1 MTPLVAY
8 WLKANLFL
16 CLFYGCYW
24 LLLRHH
30 TFLRL
35 NRVYLLGT
43 LLASFLL
50 PLVQIPG
57 LSLGWLWADETPVTA
72 TVTAEGGYVVSATE
86 LPVSTPMLPDWP
98 ELLYWA
104 ALAGAIVLLLRA
116 GWRVG
121 RVLWRIHQWPTAPQ
135 PDHTLVYPPDSQ
147 TPTFSFFRYLVLNPA
162 DTQSETVRQHEL
174 GHIRQWH
181 SADVLLIEL
190 VQALCWPNPA
200 LWGYGRALRETHEF
214 LADRFAT
221 EQASTQRDDYAR
233 FLVSYAFDVPAD
245 ALTHPFS
252 TNQTNFPTLKQ
263 RIQMIYKQHTQ
274 RRALWKYALILPVAT
289 ALLALTTAPEPTS
302 DPVNNKPATP
312 GSTAQVYIEGVIS
325 GNGHNPLPGAFVSV
339 KGANSGAT
347 TDQKGHFQLTVPSST
362 ILAINAR
369 GYHDLELPIK
379 REDGDYVVFSELR
392 LTPKTA
398 HEPKSASEAT
408 ALSTTSVRVSGVV
421 RASDNS
427 PLPGA
432 TIEVKNGQ
440 RGTTTDAE
448 GRFQLDAPAGSTLIT
463 RFVGFKPQTIPV
475 AANISVLNVN
485 VVLNPASVTA
495 NVPKPAVEP
504 YRVVPSQQ
512 DEVFTVVQQVP
523 MFPGGQTKMYR
534 FLGQTLRYPAE
545 AVKKKV
551 SGKVFVSFVVNA
563 NGHLDQIR
571 VLKGIGAGCDEEA
584 VRVISLMPNWIPGK
598 QNGRA
603 VAVKYNLPVTFQLD
617 NKPGKVSDSRQ
628 AGVALFPGNQQNSP
642 AIASLLGKHSVALQ
656 PILHLPNQDP
666 LFLANGEEI
675 TKAEMEALDP
685 SSIEVINV
693 WKGGPK
699 LDAYGSKA
707 QYGLV
712 EITLKAK

>member
-1 MTPLVAY
+1 MTPLLLY

-16 CLFYGCYW
+16 CLFYGSYW
-24 LLLRHH
+24 LLLRNH

-50 PLVQIPG
+50 PLVQVPG
-57 LSLGWLWADETPVTA
+57 LSLGWLWADEAPVTA
-72 TVTAEGGYVVSATE
+72 TVTAEAGYVVSATE
-86 LPVSTPMLPDWP
+86 LTDSAPILPDWP
-98 ELLYWA
+98 KLLYWA
-104 ALAGAIVLLLRA
+104 VLAGAVVLSVRA

-121 RVLWRIHQWPTAPQ
+121 RVLWRIHQWPTASQ

-181 SADVLLIEL
+181 SVDVLLIEL
-190 VQALCWPNPA
+190 AQALCWPNPA
-200 LWGYGRALRETHEF
+200 LWGYGRAIRETHEF

-221 EQASTQRDDYAR
+221 EQATTQRDDYAR
-233 FLVSYAFDVPAD
+233 FLVSYAFDLPTD

-252 TNQTNFPTLKQ
+252 TNQTNFPSLKQ

-274 RRALWKYALILPVAT
+274 RRALWKYALILPVTT

-302 DPVNNKPATP
+302 DTSTGALATP
-312 GSTAQVYIEGVIS
+312 GATAQVYVEGVIS
-325 GNGHNPLPGAFVSV
+325 GKGSTPLPGAFVSV
-339 KGANSGAT
+339 KGASSGAT
-347 TDQKGHFQLTVPSST
+347 TDLKGHFQLTVPTST
-362 ILAINAR
+362 VLTVNAR
-369 GYHDLELPIK
+369 GYQDMELTINP
-379 REDGDYVVFSELR
+379 EDGDLVVFGDLR

-398 HEPKSASEAT
+398 HAPETVSAASA
-408 ALSTTSVRVSGVV
+408 SVRVSGVV

-440 RGTTTDAE
+440 RGTTTDVQ
-448 GRFQLDAPAGSTLIT
+448 GHFQLDAPAGSTLIT

-475 AANISVLNVN
+475 ATNISILNVN
-485 VVLNPASVTA
+485 VVLDPASATT
-495 NVPKPAVEP
+495 NVPKPVVEP
-504 YRVVPSQQ
+504 YRITPSQQ
-512 DEVFTVVQQVP
+512 SEVFTVVQQVP
-523 MFPGGQTKMYR
+523 TFPGGQAKLYR

-545 AVKKKV
+545 AVKKNV
-551 SGKVFVSFVVNA
+551 SGKVFISFVVNA
-563 NGHLDQIR
+563 DGRLDQIR

-584 VRVISLMPNWIPGK
+584 VRVVSLMPNWIPGK
-598 QNGRA
+598 QNGRV
-603 VAVKYNLPVTFQLD
+603 VAVKYNLPIHFQLD
-617 NKPGKVSDSRQ
+617 KKPAKATGFNQTGTSANPDDQSQSTATASTSGKPTMTVK
-628 AGVALFPGNQQNSP
+628 P
-642 AIASLLGKHSVALQ
+642 LLR
-656 PILHLPNQDP
+656 P
-666 LFLANGEEI
+666 LMGQEPLYVINGEEI
-675 TKAEMEALDP
+675 TKAEMDAIDP
-685 SSIEVINV
+685 ASIESISV
-693 WKGGPK
+693 WKSGPR